1 MREKT
6 EEPPESNDWPSTGE
20 NGWPESYVHLLEQVE
35 PWEIFHGVLWWIC
48 KDYCFSPYRLY
59 RSLGAAGMQL
69 LWSAIDAAN
78 RIRAIAIEAFHRG
91 IPVRWFEF
99 DSANPKGGVNAL

>member
-1 MREKT
+1 
-6 EEPPESNDWPSTGE
+6 
-20 NGWPESYVHLLEQVE
+20 
-35 PWEIFHGVLWWIC
+35 
-48 KDYCFSPYRLY
+48 
-59 RSLGAAGMQL
+59 MQL